1 MMAILATIGAIAAVN
16 LGIIVLREIAI
27 AMNVSPAWIETL
39 YNWML
44 SLYGLG

>member
-1 MMAILATIGAIAAVN
+1 MMAILATVGAIVAMN